1 MKNLGSTTQ
10 LVHQDHLVNPQ
21 QDGAVHSPINTGVL
35 YHFADAQGI
44 VDAFQG
50 KKIAHV
56 YGRSSSPTT
65 SALQQML
72 AHQHNALGC
81 VTFSTGMAAISSTL
95 FALLKAGDH
104 IVVSQFLFGNTR
116 SFFHQ
121 LSGLGIAVDFV
132 DVTKIDAI
140 KHVIK
145 SNTRLLFCESLANP
159 LTQIPNLEELG
170 QLCQTHQIVFAV
182 DTTMTPHVMCDAS
195 RFSISLVFTSLTKYI
210 AGHGQAMGGAVLD
223 MGVYDWTQFPHID
236 ALYQVAD
243 KRMWGLTQIRKKG
256 LRDIGA
262 TLEPTSA
269 SQVMLGLETLAM
281 RYARACDNA
290 EHIAQFLST
299 HAGVSNVY
307 HPSLET
313 HPQYHLGQSQFMT
326 SGAILAFD
334 LANGVTPVA
343 FINALNTIL
352 CATHLGDTRTLA
364 LPVAQTIFFEFAQTE
379 RDAMGIS
386 DACVRLSVGIEDAQD
401 LLDDLAQAL
410 DAVSHSG

>member
-10 LVHQDHLVNPQ
+10 LVHQDRLVNPQ
-21 QDGAVHSPINTGVL
+21 QDGAVHTPINTGVL
-35 YHFADAQGI
+35 YHFVDAQGI

-121 LSGLGIAVDFV
+121 LSGFGINVDFV
-132 DVTKIDAI
+132 DVTNVEAVKKSI
-140 KHVIK
+140 KP
-145 SNTRLLFCESLANP
+145 NTRLLFCESLANP
-159 LTQIPNLEELG
+159 LTQIPNLDELG
-170 QLCQTHQIVFAV
+170 ELCLAHHILFAV
-182 DTTMTPHVMCDAS
+182 DTTMTPHVMCEVS
-195 RFSISLVFTSLTKYI
+195 RFPISLVFTSLTKYI

-223 MGVYDWTQFPHID
+223 MGVYDWTQFAHID
-236 ALYQVAD
+236 ELYKVAD
-243 KRMWGLTQIRKKG
+243 TRMWGLTQIRKKG

-262 TLEPTSA
+262 TLDPTSA
-269 SQVMLGLETLAM
+269 SQVMLGQETLAL
-281 RYARACDNA
+281 RYAKACDNA
-290 EHIAQFLST
+290 EKIVCFLSS
-299 HAGVSNVY
+299 HAGIKKIY

-313 HPQYHLGQSQFMT
+313 HPQYLLAQSQFLT
-326 SGAILAFD
+326 TGAILAFD
-334 LANGVTPVA
+334 LANGVSPVE
-343 FINALNTIL
+343 FINALKTIL

-364 LPVAQTIFFEFAQTE
+364 LPVAETIFFEFAQAE

-386 DACVRLSVGIEDAQD
+386 DACVRLSVGIEDVQD
-401 LLDDLAQAL
+401 LLADLAQAL
-410 DAVSHSG
+410 DSVQ